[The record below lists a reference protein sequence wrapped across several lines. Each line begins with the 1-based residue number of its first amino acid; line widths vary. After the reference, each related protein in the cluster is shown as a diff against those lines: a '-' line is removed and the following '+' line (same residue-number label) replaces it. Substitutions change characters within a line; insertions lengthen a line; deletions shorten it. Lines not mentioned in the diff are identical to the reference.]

1 MKKFITIITL
11 FAVMLTMLAASN
23 SVAAQEEEMNP
34 AEVVAAVY
42 AAVGAGDIESAVSM
56 LADDAVLVL
65 IPPPQ
70 GLDGTFIGKEE
81 IGAWYQGLAA
91 GNGRSEFSDISVA
104 GNTASM
110 KLAFYHDSFEGLG
123 IAPAE
128 FDGVAVVQDGLV
140 KSLSWVFTPA
150 FAAKMDAAMALA
162 GNKDVV
168 RRYLEA
174 FEQAD
179 VKTLDALLGADF
191 VNHSLPLPPDREGVK
206 AFATEQRSQFP
217 TGEYTIDQLVA
228 EGDLV
233 LIYGHYRGTHDGEP
247 FMGIPASGAEASFD
261 FSTLLRLK
269 DGKIIE
275 RWGTA
280 DDVMGMLVP
289 LGFKL
294 VPPEK

>member
-11 FAVMLTMLAASN
+11 FAVMLAMLAASN

-70 GLDGTFIGKEE
+70 GLDGTFIGKKE
-81 IGAWYQGLAA
+81 IGDWYQGLAA

-150 FAAKMDAAMALA
+150 FAAKMEATVAQQAIKAAAARWMEELWNQGDLA
-162 GNKDVV
+162 V
-168 RRYLEA
+168 
-174 FEQAD
+174 AD
-179 VKTLDALLGADF
+179 ELLADDF
-191 VNHSLPLPPDREGVK
+191 VSHNFPAGDRE
-206 AFATEQRSQFP
+206 
-217 TGEYTIDQLVA
+217 TIKGAVAGFRKDNPNAYFTYDDITVAGDRVFIVNTMMVRPEGAPADA
-228 EGDLV
+228 EGEP
-233 LIYGHYRGTHDGEP
+233 DGGP
-247 FMGIPASGAEASFD
+247 MVVILGV
-261 FSTLLRLK
+261 K
-269 DGKIIE
+269 DGKFTD
-275 RWGTA
+275 RWLF
-280 DDVMGMLVP
+280 ML
-289 LGFKL
+289 
-294 VPPEK
+294 PPE